1 MSLTHSLAQAKA
13 RHASFVCARVSHDYT
28 CAQKGKDRTCQA
40 CRAKCPAGQFEA
52 QKCSAASDRVCKPCS
67 PKCSVGQHELV
78 GCTATSNRKCEVCGP
93 DHSFQCD
100 GVKKHKI
107 KAGFYGAGE

>member
-1 MSLTHSLAQAKA
+1 MSLAHSLAQAKA

-78 GCTATSNRKCEVCGP
+78 GCTATS
-93 DHSFQCD
+93 
-100 GVKKHKI
+100 
-107 KAGFYGAGE
+107 